1 MVAAVRQGRSM
12 RAVARA
18 FHVSLSLVQYWVGR
32 AEGRRLDRVD
42 WADRSRRPH
51 RTRRTSRALEDHV
64 LAVRDRLKRES
75 ALGEYGAPAI
85 ARVLATTPDP
95 RARPLAVRTI
105 GRILERRGALDSR
118 PRVRHPAPPPGWYLP
133 AVAGGD
139 AELDS
144 FDIIEGLALERGRRF
159 EVLTGVSLHGGVAA
173 AWPLPGVNARG
184 VVATLVRHW
193 RDVGLPAY
201 AQFDNDTIFQGAH
214 QHRDSV
220 SRVVRLCLAVAVVPV
235 FAPVQE
241 TGFQAAIESFNARWQ
256 AKVWERF
263 RHANLRGVQQRSAR
277 YIRAQRE
284 RGAARADA
292 APPRRPLPTPWEFD
306 LQRHPQG
313 TIVFLRRTNAAG
325 AVDLLG
331 RRFPVD
337 RHWLHR
343 LVRAEVDLTAGEIRV
358 HALRRREPGDQPLLR
373 RLEYVLPTRRF
384 RDRMV
389 P

>member
-1 MVAAVRQGRSM
+1 M

-51 RTRRTSRALEDHV
+51 RTRRTARALEDHV
-64 LAVRDRLKRES
+64 LAVRGRLKRES

-85 ARVLATTPDP
+85 ARVLATTGEPQ
-95 RARPLAVRTI
+95 ARSLSVRTI

-118 PRVRHPAPPPGWYLP
+118 SRARHPAPPPGWYLP
-133 AVAGGD
+133 AVARGD

-159 EVLTGVSLHGGVAA
+159 EVLTGVSLHGGLAA
-173 AWPLPGVNARG
+173 AWPLPAVTAR
-184 VVATLVRHW
+184 VVVTMLVRHW
-193 RDVGLPAY
+193 GAVGLPTY

-214 QHRDSV
+214 QHRDSIG
-220 SRVVRLCLAVAVVPV
+220 RVVRLCLALAVVPV

-241 TGFQAAIESFNARWQ
+241 PGFQAAIEGFNARWQ

-263 RHANLRGVQQRSAR
+263 RHATLRGVQHRSAR
-277 YIRAQRE
+277 YIRAQHE

-306 LQRHPQG
+306 PQRHPQG
-313 TIVFLRRTNAAG
+313 RIVFLRRTSATG
-325 AVDLLG
+325 AIDVLG
-331 RRFPVD
+331 RRFSID

-343 LVRAEVDLTAGEIRV
+343 LVRAEVDLTAEEIRV
-358 HALRRREPGDQPLLR
+358 HALRRREPGNQPLLC
-373 RLEYVLPTRRF
+373 RLPYVLPTRRF
-384 RDRMV
+384 RD
-389 P
+389 PFLA